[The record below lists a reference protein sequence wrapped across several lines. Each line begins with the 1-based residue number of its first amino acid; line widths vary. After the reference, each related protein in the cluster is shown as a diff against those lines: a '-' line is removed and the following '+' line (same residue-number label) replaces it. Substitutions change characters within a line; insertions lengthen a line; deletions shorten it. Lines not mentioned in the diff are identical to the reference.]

1 MDEANAESSG
11 ARMTDIAILVN
22 MQATSNDE
30 YCQTVV
36 INSLV
41 NVLNDSTLKEHH
53 YEAVEAVMLIFR
65 TQRLRCVS
73 FLPQVRLPG
82 RPC

>member
-1 MDEANAESSG
+1 
-11 ARMTDIAILVN
+11 MTDIAILMN
-22 MQATSNDE
+22 MQSTSNDE

-73 FLPQVRLPG
+73 FLPQVSQHAWLPVPSS
-82 RPC
+82 R

>member
-65 TQRLRCVS
+65 TQRSRCVS
-73 FLPQVRLPG
+73 FLPQVRLPWL
-82 RPC
+82 PW